1 MKLSRALGKFAT
13 SGVTR
18 WNAATS
24 RWVDTG
30 TTGSLL
36 VFDRFVTERT
46 FGQKKRILIVPFEKR
61 LDMATATILRVGDAF
76 ETFLLEKE
84 NSDVRFSNVY
94 GYTYLLQEAPY
105 RCTVRKATMTTT
117 NAAGVKVK
125 SGVTDQFS
133 TWIDIDRY
141 AAAPSKKF
149 EETEFS
155 LLTLTFAKG
164 LTLDTD
170 MYVDVDAA
178 AGGGRYSI
186 DEVYSTLSFTS
197 AKGKRIGA

>member
-13 SGVTR
+13 STITR
-18 WNAATS
+18 WNSSTS
-24 RWVDTG
+24 LWVDTG
-30 TTGSLL
+30 CTGSLL

-46 FGQKKRILIVPFEKR
+46 FGQKKRILIVPYERR
-61 LDMATATILRVGDAF
+61 LDMATATVVRVGNAP

-105 RCTVRKATMTTT
+105 HCTVRKATMTTT

-155 LLTLTFAKG
+155 LLTLTFARG
-164 LTLDTD
+164 LTVDTD
-170 MYVDVDAA
+170 MYVDVDTAD
-178 AGGGRYSI
+178 GGGRYSI
-186 DEVYSTLSFTS
+186 DEVYNTLSFIS
-197 AKGKRIGA
+197 AKGKRIGT